1 MQKIGEITKTAD
13 KQGEFTN
20 GSVAEGIE
28 PTELDCQWFNTVQ
41 RELIAVLAAAGIKTI
56 PENDAQL
63 VEAIKTLLKKG
74 DDEVRK
80 AVYPKEEADKRF
92 LPATTRIPDAW
103 TKTEA
108 SKRFQPRGDYQP
120 AGYAY
125 SKKESDKRYL
135 PVSTK
140 IPDAYSKKESDKKYQ
155 LKGEGVGY
163 SKEDIDNKFSELGTA
178 AQKDVNRDPKKPDKG
193 AVLCVGDLGI
203 GDPIFIPAKGRLADF
218 LASAQ
223 GLFYVTAGDAFFF
236 SDKPEWFDDHE
247 VIYVF
252 VQGSGHTYGPE
263 AKYIRL
269 WNHLGQE
276 AFCIF
281 KRVSGGGSH
290 HPEFSGWK
298 RVFNGDNYYT
308 KKEMEETFLKM
319 PNHAN
324 HTSAGSV
331 GMFLYRGEVALSAG
345 SSVSGATL
353 DPACIVFKQT
363 INPHVY
369 SGGDP
374 RGMPGTW
381 RALGMIDRNSVCL
394 FARVA

>member
-1 MQKIGEITKTAD
+1 MDCAYTITAPFIQLYAERSKQISFTVETPTHVLLYDLEWCDDKYVRICNARCCQLFEHSHNRFALVGTPLRLSIAIDIGE
-13 KQGEFTN
+13 
-20 GSVAEGIE
+20 
-28 PTELDCQWFNTVQ
+28 
-41 RELIAVLAAAGIKTI
+41 
-56 PENDAQL
+56 
-63 VEAIKTLLKKG
+63 
-74 DDEVRK
+74 
-80 AVYPKEEADKRF
+80 
-92 LPATTRIPDAW
+92 
-103 TKTEA
+103 
-108 SKRFQPRGDYQP
+108 
-120 AGYAY
+120 
-125 SKKESDKRYL
+125 
-135 PVSTK
+135 
-140 IPDAYSKKESDKKYQ
+140 
-155 LKGEGVGY
+155 
-163 SKEDIDNKFSELGTA
+163 
-178 AQKDVNRDPKKPDKG
+178 
-193 AVLCVGDLGI
+193 
-203 GDPIFIPAKGRLADF
+203 PILIPAKGRLADF

-223 GLFYVTAGDAFFF
+223 GLFYVTAGNAFFF

-252 VQGSGHTYGPE
+252 VQGSGHLYGPE

-281 KRVSGGGSH
+281 KRASGGGSH

-319 PNHAN
+319 PNYAN
-324 HTSAGSV
+324 HTSAGCV

-353 DPACIVFKQT
+353 SPACIVFKQT